1 MDTAA
6 ILKCIDLVVCVD
18 TSLGH
23 LAGGLG
29 VPVWVA
35 QAVAPDWRWQWGRD
49 DTPWY
54 PTMRFFRQT
63 EWGRWE
69 PVFARIAEALR
80 ERVGGARRPESVQHK
95 DSH

>member
-6 ILKCIDLVVCVD
+6 VMRSLDLIITAD
-18 TSLGH
+18 TALAH
-23 LAGGLG
+23 LAGALG
-29 VPVWVA
+29 VPVWIA
-35 QAVAPDWRWQWGRD
+35 LPFAPDWRWQRGRE

-69 PVFARIAEALR
+69 PVFACIAEALR
-80 ERVGGARRPESVQHK
+80 ERVT
-95 DSH
+95 